1 MMNHPMSHPTIHRRM
16 GLGLLAVCL
25 ALPVHALD
33 FEGTRRAALRGD
45 AQAQFSLG
53 VMYHEGRVVA
63 QSDAQAAR
71 WYRKAAEKGVVD
83 AQYDLGLMYAEG
95 RGVRKSRA
103 RALKWFRKA
112 AAQGD
117 EYAMLMV
124 EELEK

>member
-1 MMNHPMSHPTIHRRM
+1 MMRWC
-16 GLGLLAVCL
+16 LGLLFICF
-25 ALPVHALD
+25 ALSAHAQD
-33 FEGTRRAALRGD
+33 FEGTRRAALQGD

-63 QSDAQAAR
+63 QSDARAVR
-71 WYRKAAEKGVVD
+71 WYRKAAEKGVAR

-95 RGVRKSRA
+95 RGVRQSRA

-117 EYAMLMV
+117 EHAKLMV

>member
-1 MMNHPMSHPTIHRRM
+1 MFETLRWC
-16 GLGLLAVCL
+16 LGLLALCF
-25 ALPVHALD
+25 ALSAHAQD

-63 QSDAQAAR
+63 QSDVQAAR

-95 RGVRKSRA
+95 RGVRKSKTK
-103 RALKWFRKA
+103 ALKWFRKA
-112 AAQGD
+112 VAQGH